1 MPIANAE
8 MLAASAGSSVST
20 KAVSATTREEP
31 RTDVVSRLTAISEV
45 LEDDAVPLFDEALA
59 PGLAEVEGLN
69 EVDEFLISGLTVPE
83 SEESLSFRELGGMN
97 A

>member
-1 MPIANAE
+1 MPIAKAE

-31 RTDVVSRLTAISEV
+31 RTDVVSRLTAISET
-45 LEDDAVPLFDEALA
+45 LEDDAAPLLDEPLA

-69 EVDEFLISGLTVPE
+69 EEDEFLISGLIDPE